1 MADRERLSI
10 MATLPDTAWVEFNR
24 FGTGADIMEEETDW
38 LKEVDAIVQSTVTCS
53 CVELLAAEEAAAAF
67 LGAGV
72 LATLGKLLAAG
83 PSGLARVARTKT
95 QDTPV
100 EVSVLRIIGRPPSVK
115 LAVMASPRGSENPIR
130 LFSSFKQKV
139 RLVGWPI
146 L

>member
-10 MATLPDTAWVEFNR
+10 MAALPDTAWVEFNL

-53 CVELLAAEEAAAAF
+53 CVELLAAEEAAF

-83 PSGLARVARTKT
+83 PSGLARVASTKT

-100 EVSVLRIIGRPPSVK
+100 EVSVVRIIGRPPSVK

-130 LFSSFKQKV
+130 LFSSFRQKV

>member
-1 MADRERLSI
+1 MTKLRMLVNQLMKNEDSKGGLGE
-10 MATLPDTAWVEFNR
+10 M
-24 FGTGADIMEEETDW
+24 
-38 LKEVDAIVQSTVTCS
+38 
-53 CVELLAAEEAAAAF
+53 AAF
-67 LGAGV
+67 ALGAGV

-83 PSGLARVARTKT
+83 PSGLARVASTKT

-100 EVSVLRIIGRPPSVK
+100 EVSVVRIIGRPPSVK

-130 LFSSFKQKV
+130 LFSSFRQKV